1 MGLVEAISM
10 LHVQAPENHVS
21 LAGPLLVSLPLQSGR
36 ALHLVQCDIAVLALA
51 LLQDAAEHSR
61 VPARLTVGFR
71 HGYTAPASRSV
82 PMPGKVQHVLLL
94 AARASASAGNG
105 TAGASG
111 QPAVSGRGSAEEQS
125 SQQAAGAHQNAADIA
140 DVGHAAACAASSAE
154 RAGSPSA
161 ADAATSVPAPTGGR
175 VGSAAQAG
183 LYAAGACQDSA
194 GGAASVAA
202 SVPAAIRNSV
212 GREESA
218 RHGAASPSLAA
229 AASGRVAV
237 EEQAGLG
244 ALGPSLPAA
253 ADGSVSAE
261 QHLDREAGTSSPA
274 PDEVGAANGASF
286 AGGASSMAGSS
297 CEAAPQESLSGAERA
312 PEGGSAGLEVTAGD
326 SQGET
331 CFNSMLFCCVSLP
344 FCSRYK

>member
-1 MGLVEAISM
+1 MGLVEAMIM
-10 LHVQAPENHVS
+10 LHVQASENHVS
-21 LAGPLLVSLPLQSGR
+21 LAGPLLVCNSLPLQSGR
-36 ALHLVQCDIAVLALA
+36 TLHVVQCDIVLLALA

-94 AARASASAGNG
+94 AARASASAGNV

-111 QPAVSGRGSAEEQS
+111 QPAVSGRGSAEEQV

-140 DVGHAAACAASSAE
+140 DVGHAAACAAGSAE
-154 RAGSPSA
+154 RAGSPCA
-161 ADAATSVPAPTGGR
+161 ANAATSMPAATGGR

-183 LYAAGACQDSA
+183 LYAAGARKDSA
-194 GGAASVAA
+194 GGAASDAA
-202 SVPAAIRNSV
+202 SVPAAISNSV
-212 GREESA
+212 GVEES
-218 RHGAASPSLAA
+218 ASPSLAA
-229 AASGRVAV
+229 AASGRFPV
-237 EEQAGLG
+237 EGQAGLG
-244 ALGPSLPAA
+244 AVGPSLPAA
-253 ADGSVSAE
+253 ADSSVSAE

-297 CEAAPQESLSGAERA
+297 CEAAPQELLSGAERA

-326 SQGET
+326 SQGEA
-331 CFNSMLFCCVSLP
+331 CFNKRAVLLCVTAL
-344 FCSRYK
+344 